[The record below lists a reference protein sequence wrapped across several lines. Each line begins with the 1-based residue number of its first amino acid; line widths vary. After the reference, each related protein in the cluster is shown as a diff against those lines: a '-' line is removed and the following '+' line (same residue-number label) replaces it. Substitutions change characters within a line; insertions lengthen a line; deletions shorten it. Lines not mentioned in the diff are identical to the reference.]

1 MKQNRKKKDET
12 LSIVKASR
20 KKSREE
26 EIALYGKQICFRTL
40 VKKNP
45 KAYNRNREKR
55 KSYDNSFSRFLFL

>member
-26 EIALYGKQICFRTL
+26 EIALHGKQIYFRTL
-40 VKKNP
+40 VEKNP

-55 KSYDNSFSRFLFL
+55 KSYNDSFSRFLFL